1 MSCVSS
7 MTEYVCKALSGVSGM
22 KALLLDA
29 ETAAMTA
36 LVLSQTD
43 VINREVFL
51 TDRIDLLPPVVA
63 DTHPRLNARGE
74 VERSNGAAAGE
85 QPGAESFH
93 HLKAV
98 ALIRPTLQSVQR
110 LKQVMKSGKF
120 KDYYI
125 FFSNIADDSLLRA
138 LAEGDE
144 YELVRQVAELYGD
157 YFALSDFVYHANM
170 PISKPLYVQPAYWSG
185 DEKRLLERNSEAIVS
200 LLLSF
205 KVRADIRYAGTSDVA
220 KMVAMEVSRRQKDES
235 DLFTFQTQTP
245 LLLVMDRVDDP
256 VTPLLTQWTYQAMTH
271 ELLGINNNRVSLRN
285 APGVRQ
291 EQQEVV
297 MSPQIDHFYRGS
309 MHLNFGDL
317 GTSIKDLVQNF
328 QRKKQLQGR
337 MDSIEDMQRFVDNM
351 PEFRS
356 VSGTVSKHVAIVT
369 ELSRLVESRHLM
381 RVSELEQEL
390 ATQNDHSTAM
400 DMLLQIMDDSR
411 IAFDDKLRLVLLY
424 ALRYETARNQIPTFK
439 KMLRDKAGMDSALLQ
454 KIRAVDALLKHA
466 GTKAR
471 GGDLFGNKTLLSAVS
486 RFVKSGLKGVE
497 NIYTQHKPLLADTLA
512 LVAAGKLK
520 ATSYPYT
527 DSASANAAAAR
538 GSKYRLVVI
547 YMVGGFTYEES
558 LAVDAFNSAPANG
571 GIRVVLGGSYV
582 HNSQS
587 FLADVLSG
595 VHADADQHSIQVRD

>member
-1 MSCVSS
+1 

-63 DTHPRLNARGE
+63 DAHPRLNARGE

-271 ELLGINNNRVSLRN
+271 ELLGIHNNRVSLRN

-390 ATQNDHSTAM
+390 ATQNDHSAAM

-439 KMLRDKAGMDSALLQ
+439 KMLRDKAGLDSALLQ

-520 ATSYPYT
+520 ATAYPYT